1 MEQNTTLQLKRMYQI
16 LEILSKAKQL
26 VNFTDFETKKIKI
39 IGYAIENHLSL
50 NCLLCNEGT

>member
-26 VNFTDFETKKIKI
+26 VNFTDFETKK
-39 IGYAIENHLSL
+39 
-50 NCLLCNEGT
+50 

>member
-1 MEQNTTLQLKRMYQI
+1 MYQI